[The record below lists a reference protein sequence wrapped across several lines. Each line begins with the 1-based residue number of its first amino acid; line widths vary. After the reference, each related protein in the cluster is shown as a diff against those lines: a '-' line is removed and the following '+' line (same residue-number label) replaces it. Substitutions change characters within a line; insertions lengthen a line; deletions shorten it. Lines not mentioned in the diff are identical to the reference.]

1 MLGSFCFFSVAR
13 VVQGSWSR
21 ASLPFP
27 FPGFFLFVDL
37 RVFYRFFFFFTLRS
51 IFHSA
56 VVLLPIMAYDETTRK
71 ARPEL
76 QECNSCTVIGGGG

>member
-1 MLGSFCFFSVAR
+1 MSGSFFFSFSVAR

-37 RVFYRFFFFFTLRS
+37 DVFYRVFFTLRS
-51 IFHSA
+51 ISHSV
-56 VVLLPIMAYDETTRK
+56 VVLVPITACDETTRK
-71 ARPEL
+71 ARPD
-76 QECNSCTVIGGGG
+76 

>member
-37 RVFYRFFFFFTLRS
+37 RVLQVFFFFTLRS
-51 IFHSA
+51 IFHS
-56 VVLLPIMAYDETTRK
+56 VVALVPITG
-71 ARPEL
+71 L
-76 QECNSCTVIGGGG
+76 

>member
-1 MLGSFCFFSVAR
+1 MSGSFFFSFSVAR

-37 RVFYRFFFFFTLRS
+37 HVFYRVFFFTLRS
-51 IFHSA
+51 IFHSV
-56 VVLLPIMAYDETTRK
+56 VVLVPITAYDETTRK
-71 ARPEL
+71 ARPD
-76 QECNSCTVIGGGG
+76 

>member
-37 RVFYRFFFFFTLRS
+37 RVFYRFFFTLHS
-51 IFHSA
+51 IFHSV
-56 VVLLPIMAYDETTRK
+56 VVLFPITAYDETTRK
-71 ARPEL
+71 ARPK
-76 QECNSCTVIGGGG
+76 

>member
-1 MLGSFCFFSVAR
+1 MLGSFCFSSVAR

-37 RVFYRFFFFFTLRS
+37 RVFYRVFFTLRS
-51 IFHSA
+51 IFHS
-56 VVLLPIMAYDETTRK
+56 VVALFPIRAYDETTRK
-71 ARPEL
+71 ARPK
-76 QECNSCTVIGGGG
+76 